1 MGVDI
6 HSTAIQYPIWH
17 SKSISREVA
26 RLIIVSL
33 QSCQSSPSIPS
44 GHTITVYYTHDHSRE
59 MIQFLSAN
67 VNVNH
72 RAVLFCSLHHPQ
84 GDPHPHITLINNMY
98 VSLAPST
105 STPATHTCFL
115 PLWVVYHLC
124 DGRLVVSPFSWD
136 NKLLRTFFCLRNS

>member
-17 SKSISREVA
+17 SKGISREVA

-33 QSCQSSPSIPS
+33 QSRQSSPSIPS

-72 RAVLFCSLHHPQ
+72 RLFFSLHHPH
-84 GDPHPHITLINNMY
+84 GDPHPHITLINNVY

-105 STPATHTCFL
+105 STPTIRVFFL
-115 PLWVVYHLC
+115 CVQFIIF
-124 DGRLVVSPFSWD
+124 VSVDRMSRPF
-136 NKLLRTFFCLRNS
+136 LRTIS